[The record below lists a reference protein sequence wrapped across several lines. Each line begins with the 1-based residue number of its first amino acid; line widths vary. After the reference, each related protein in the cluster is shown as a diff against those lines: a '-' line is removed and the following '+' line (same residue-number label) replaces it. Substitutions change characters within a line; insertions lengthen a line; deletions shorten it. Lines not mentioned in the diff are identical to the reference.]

1 MPKVPP
7 PKEYQFKKGQS
18 GNPQGG
24 KLMNSELR
32 AIRRLT
38 AAEVA
43 AIGTLILSKNVAGL
57 RAVLESA
64 KSDPNSKN
72 SVLKTWIAAVAI
84 KGIAKGDPHA
94 LDILLNRLIGK
105 TADHIKISDPS
116 GGPIRALVGAMTP
129 EERRAELVKLKSM
142 REEAGED

>member
-1 MPKVPP
+1 MTKKVVGRPFPKGV
-7 PKEYQFKKGQS
+7 S
-18 GNPQGG
+18 GNPEGSR
-24 KLMNSELR
+24 LHNPLTR
-32 AIRRLT
+32 AIKRLT

-43 AIGTLILSKNVAGL
+43 AIGALVLSKNVTGL

-64 KSDPNSKN
+64 KSDPDSKN